1 MVQKV
6 IECVPPKHLNFI
18 VDAFKGQVYQLSTHP
33 YGCRV
38 IQRILEHCDQD
49 QTGQILDEIHPQTEQ
64 LTQDQ
69 YGNYVVQHI
78 LEHGRPDDKLKIT
91 NEMRGRVVQLAQ
103 HKFASNVIEKCVTSS
118 SRATRA
124 LMIDEVCSSSD
135 ALFTMMKDQYANY
148 VVQKMLDI
156 ADLPQKRKLISQ
168 MKPHISNLK
177 RYTYGKHIIT
187 KLEKIIADQSFKSMN
202 GLN

>member
-1 MVQKV
+1 VVQKV

-49 QTGQILDEIHPQTEQ
+49 QTAQILDEIHPQTEQ

-118 SRATRA
+118 SRSIRA

-156 ADLPQKRKLISQ
+156 ADMPQKRKLISQ

-187 KLEKIIADQSFKSMN
+187 KLEKIIADQNFKSMN
-202 GLN
+202 GIN

>member
-18 VDAFKGQVYQLSTHP
+18 VDSFKGQVYQLSTHP

-38 IQRILEHCDQD
+38 IQRILEHCDAD
-49 QTGQILDEIHPQTEQ
+49 QTAQILDEIHPQTEQ
-64 LTQDQ
+64 LTQVLFITHDTAMITLGINFFLQDQ

-124 LMIDEVCSSSD
+124 LMIDEVCSR
-135 ALFTMMKDQYANY
+135 F
-148 VVQKMLDI
+148 
-156 ADLPQKRKLISQ
+156 
-168 MKPHISNLK
+168 
-177 RYTYGKHIIT
+177 
-187 KLEKIIADQSFKSMN
+187 E
-202 GLN
+202 